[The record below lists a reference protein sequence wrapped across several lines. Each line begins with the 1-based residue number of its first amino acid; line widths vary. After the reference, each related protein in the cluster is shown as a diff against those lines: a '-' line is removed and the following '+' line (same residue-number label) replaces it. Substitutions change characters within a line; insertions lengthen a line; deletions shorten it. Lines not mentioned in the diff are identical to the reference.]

1 MKKTEG
7 KRFKTVSEFGHSL
20 GLSDLDMEL
29 IRQKKRLIE
38 KLRKARIRKRL
49 SQAQLATMVASK
61 QPAIARM
68 ESGQVSE
75 VSMDFIMRV
84 ALALNVSVTIRP
96 AVEDAA

>member
-7 KRFKTVSEFGHSL
+7 KRFKSASEFGHSL

-29 IRQKKRLIE
+29 IRQKKRVIE
-38 KLRKARIRKRL
+38 KLHKARVKKKI
-49 SQAQLATMVASK
+49 SQAQLAAMVGSK

-75 VSMDFIMRV
+75 VSMDFLLRV
-84 ALALNVSVTIRP
+84 ALALNISVTIRP
-96 AVEDAA
+96 YEDAAA

>member
-7 KRFKTVSEFGHSL
+7 KRFKSVTEFGHSL

-38 KLRKARIRKRL
+38 KLRKARIQKRL
-49 SQAQLATMVASK
+49 SQSQLAAMVGSK

-75 VSMDFIMRV
+75 VSMDFLLRV
-84 ALALNVSVTIRP
+84 ALVLNIAVTIRP
-96 AVEDAA
+96 IDRAA

>member
-7 KRFKTVSEFGHSL
+7 KRFKSVAEFGQSL

-38 KLRKARIRKRL
+38 KLRKARIQKRL
-49 SQAQLATMVASK
+49 SQAQLAAVVGSK

-75 VSMDFIMRV
+75 VSMDFLLRV
-84 ALALNVSVTIRP
+84 ALALNVSVTIRSI
-96 AVEDAA
+96 ARAA